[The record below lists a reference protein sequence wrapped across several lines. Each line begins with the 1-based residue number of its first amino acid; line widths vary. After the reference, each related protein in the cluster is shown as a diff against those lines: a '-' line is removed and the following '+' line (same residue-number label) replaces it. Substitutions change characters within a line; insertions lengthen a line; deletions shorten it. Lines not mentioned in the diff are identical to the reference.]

1 MLFCLVFVYLL
12 FSLSDLYDVPQ
23 VYAGGDQQGGL
34 IYTRWNLR
42 KYLKLKQAY
51 NFDSF
56 SILYPN
62 GQNILLLRKLQQIQN
77 NLSKFS
83 NDLYHIK

>member
-1 MLFCLVFVYLL
+1 MFCLVFVYLL

-42 KYLKLKQAY
+42 NYSKLEQAY
-51 NFDSF
+51 NFST
-56 SILYPN
+56 LYPN
-62 GQNILLLRKLQQIQN
+62 GQNILLLRKLQ
-77 NLSKFS
+77 
-83 NDLYHIK
+83 